1 MRLTWGALASG
12 RMQSAAWN
20 RYHARIM
27 LRWSANEDKER
38 SEWEVK
44 GDDDD
49 EIETCRE
56 DVSRLFKLAKHIW
69 PPFARVQA
77 KVCPTPGWRLP
88 QLLTR
93 HIIVAQRPGGD
104 LTLLNANQGQPSGS
118 SCTTRVSS
126 CWDLRY
132 RIV

>member
-44 GDDDD
+44 GMMMMK
-49 EIETCRE
+49 
-56 DVSRLFKLAKHIW
+56 LKLA
-69 PPFARVQA
+69 ARMFHDFQA
-77 KVCPTPGWRLP
+77 GE
-88 QLLTR
+88 
-93 HIIVAQRPGGD
+93 A
-104 LTLLNANQGQPSGS
+104 
-118 SCTTRVSS
+118 
-126 CWDLRY
+126 
-132 RIV
+132 